1 MTLKIPLVN
10 VSDFSNN
17 SMNSLYLHFMNK
29 KFITNLA
36 FLLFLNFLVKPF
48 YILGID
54 AEIQNRVGAEEYGL
68 YFSLLGFT
76 FLFTILLDVGI
87 VNFTTRTISQQP
99 FLIQKYFSKI
109 FSIRI
114 LLALIYGVFTLI
126 LGAIIGYT
134 QSEVYLL
141 LWLILNQILAGFT
154 LYFRS
159 NLAGLLLFKY
169 DSIVSV
175 LDRFLLIIICSIL
188 LWGGVTDDPFRIY
201 WFVYAQTFAYGVSA
215 VTALA
220 FLLVNQKLKKLNWDK
235 LFSMAILRQTA
246 PFALLILLMTFYYR
260 ADSVMLERMLEDG
273 KTQAG
278 IYANGFRFFEAA
290 NNIAFLFATLLLP
303 IFSNLL
309 KNKKSVNSLVKISS
323 SILIPGA
330 ILVAITCFLFSQK
343 LIEARYTNVTAQSGE
358 VFGVLMICFVFISAT
373 YIFGTLLTANGN
385 LKTLNKIAFVG
396 VFLNIGLNLILI
408 PVYKAYGAAIA
419 SLITQGLTTIAQ
431 IWLCK
436 SYFNLKINT
445 PLLYKGITFTGI
457 VILVGNILGEAYFNF
472 LPWYLLLLILFSIG
486 IIFLFIFKII
496 ELKNVKKLFQK
507 TN

>member
-1 MTLKIPLVN
+1 
-10 VSDFSNN
+10 
-17 SMNSLYLHFMNK
+17 MNR
-29 KFITNLA
+29 KFIINLA

-54 AEIQNRVGAEEYGL
+54 AEIQNRVGAEDYGM

-76 FLFTILLDVGI
+76 FLFTIFLDVGI

-99 FLIQKYFSKI
+99 FLIQKYFSKVFSLRI
-109 FSIRI
+109 F
-114 LLALIYGVFTLI
+114 LALIYGVLVLI
-126 LGAIIGYT
+126 IGGIIGYN
-134 QSEVYLL
+134 QSEIYLL
-141 LWLILNQILAGFT
+141 LWLIFNQILAGFT

-159 NLAGLLLFKY
+159 NLTGLLLFKY

-188 LWGGVTDDPFRIY
+188 LWGGVTTEPFQIY

-215 VTALA
+215 ITALI
-220 FLLVNQKLKKLNWDK
+220 FLLSNQKLKKLNWDK
-235 LFSMAILRQTA
+235 LFSMAILKQST
-246 PFALLILLMTFYYR
+246 PYALLILLMTFYYR

-303 IFSNLL
+303 LFSNLL
-309 KNKKSVNSLVKISS
+309 KNKKPVASLVKIAS

-330 ILVAITCFLFSQK
+330 ILVAITCFLFSQQ
-343 LIEARYTNVTAQSGE
+343 LIDARYINSTFQSGQ
-358 VFGVLMICFVFISAT
+358 VFGILMICFVFISTT

-385 LKTLNKIAFVG
+385 LKTLNKIAFGG
-396 VFLNIGLNLILI
+396 VVLNIILNLILI
-408 PVYKAYGAAIA
+408 PKYQAYGAAIA

-431 IWLCK
+431 VWLCK
-436 SYFNLKINT
+436 SYFNLKMNSS
-445 PLLYKGITFTGI
+445 LITRGFIFTAICLALG
-457 VILVGNILGEAYFNF
+457 VILNQEYFNF
-472 LPWYLLLLILFSIG
+472 IPWYGLMAILFFSG
-486 IIFLFIFKII
+486 ILFLFVLQIVEI
-496 ELKNVKKLFQK
+496 KNVKKLFQK
-507 TN
+507 IS

>member
-1 MTLKIPLVN
+1 
-10 VSDFSNN
+10 
-17 SMNSLYLHFMNK
+17 MNR

-54 AEIQNRVGAEEYGL
+54 SEIQNRVGAEDYGM

-76 FLFTILLDVGI
+76 FLFTIFLDVGI

-99 FLIQKYFSKI
+99 FLIQKYFSKVFSLRI
-109 FSIRI
+109 F
-114 LLALIYGVFTLI
+114 LALSYGVLVLI
-126 LGAIIGYT
+126 IGGIIGYN
-134 QSEVYLL
+134 QSEIYLL
-141 LWLILNQILAGFT
+141 LWLIFNQILAGFT

-159 NLAGLLLFKY
+159 NLTGLLLFKY

-188 LWGGVTDDPFRIY
+188 LWGGVTTEPFQIY

-215 VTALA
+215 ITALI
-220 FLLVNQKLKKLNWDK
+220 FLLSNQKLKKLNWDK
-235 LFSMAILRQTA
+235 LFSMAILRQSA
-246 PFALLILLMTFYYR
+246 PYALLILLMTFYYR

-303 IFSNLL
+303 LFSNLL
-309 KNKKSVNSLVKISS
+309 KNKKPVASLVKIAS

-330 ILVAITCFLFSQK
+330 ILVAITCFLFSQQ
-343 LIEARYTNVTAQSGE
+343 LIDARYINSTFQSGQ
-358 VFGVLMICFVFISAT
+358 VFGILMICFVFISTT

-385 LKTLNKIAFVG
+385 LKTLNKIAFGG
-396 VFLNIGLNLILI
+396 VVLNIILNLILI
-408 PVYKAYGAAIA
+408 PKYQAYGAAIA

-431 IWLCK
+431 VWLCK
-436 SYFNLKINT
+436 SYFNLKMNSS
-445 PLLYKGITFTGI
+445 LITRGFIFTAICLALG
-457 VILVGNILGEAYFNF
+457 VILNQEYFNF
-472 LPWYLLLLILFSIG
+472 IPWYGLMAILFFSG
-486 IIFLFIFKII
+486 ILFLFVLQIVEI
-496 ELKNVKKLFQK
+496 KNVKKLFQK
-507 TN
+507 IS

>member
-1 MTLKIPLVN
+1 
-10 VSDFSNN
+10 
-17 SMNSLYLHFMNK
+17 MNR

-54 AEIQNRVGAEEYGL
+54 AEIQNRVGAEDYGM

-76 FLFTILLDVGI
+76 FLFTIFLDVGI

-99 FLIQKYFSKI
+99 FLIQKYFSKV
-109 FSIRI
+109 FSLRI
-114 LLALIYGVFTLI
+114 LLALIYGVLVLI
-126 LGAIIGYT
+126 LGGIIGYN
-134 QSEVYLL
+134 QSEIYLL
-141 LWLILNQILAGFT
+141 LWLIFNQILAGFT

-159 NLAGLLLFKY
+159 NLTGLLLFKY

-188 LWGGVTDDPFRIY
+188 LWGGVTTEPFQIY

-215 VTALA
+215 ITALI
-220 FLLVNQKLKKLNWDK
+220 FLLSNQKLKKLNWDK
-235 LFSMAILRQTA
+235 LFSMAILRQSA
-246 PFALLILLMTFYYR
+246 PYALLILLMTFYYR

-303 IFSNLL
+303 LFSNLL
-309 KNKKSVNSLVKISS
+309 KNKKPVASLVKIAS

-330 ILVAITCFLFSQK
+330 ILVAITCFLFSQQ
-343 LIEARYTNVTAQSGE
+343 LIDARYINSTFQSGQ
-358 VFGVLMICFVFISAT
+358 VFGILMICFVFISTT

-385 LKTLNKIAFVG
+385 LKTLNKIAFGG
-396 VFLNIGLNLILI
+396 VVLNIILNLILI
-408 PVYKAYGAAIA
+408 PKYQAYGAAIA

-431 IWLCK
+431 VWLCK
-436 SYFNLKINT
+436 SYFNLKMNSS
-445 PLLYKGITFTGI
+445 LITRGFIFTAICLALG
-457 VILVGNILGEAYFNF
+457 VILNQEYFNF
-472 LPWYLLLLILFSIG
+472 IPWYGLMAILFFSG
-486 IIFLFIFKII
+486 ILFLFVLQIVEI
-496 ELKNVKKLFQK
+496 KNVKKLFQK
-507 TN
+507 IS

>member
-1 MTLKIPLVN
+1 
-10 VSDFSNN
+10 
-17 SMNSLYLHFMNK
+17 MNR

-54 AEIQNRVGAEEYGL
+54 AEIQNRVGAEDYGM

-76 FLFTILLDVGI
+76 FLFTIFLDVGI

-99 FLIQKYFSKI
+99 FLIQKYFSKVFSLRI
-109 FSIRI
+109 F
-114 LLALIYGVFTLI
+114 LALIYGVLVLI
-126 LGAIIGYT
+126 IGGIIGYN
-134 QSEVYLL
+134 QSEIYLL
-141 LWLILNQILAGFT
+141 LWLIFNQILAGFT

-159 NLAGLLLFKY
+159 NLTGLLLFKY

-188 LWGGVTDDPFRIY
+188 LWGGVTTEPFQIY

-215 VTALA
+215 ITALI
-220 FLLVNQKLKKLNWDK
+220 FLLSNQKLKKLNWDK
-235 LFSMAILRQTA
+235 LFSMAILRQSA
-246 PFALLILLMTFYYR
+246 PYALLILLMTFYYR

-290 NNIAFLFATLLLP
+290 NNIAFLFASLLLP
-303 IFSNLL
+303 LFSNLL
-309 KNKKSVNSLVKISS
+309 KNKKPVTSLVKIAS

-330 ILVAITCFLFSQK
+330 ILVAITCFLFSQQ
-343 LIEARYTNVTAQSGE
+343 LIDARYINSTFQSGQ
-358 VFGVLMICFVFISAT
+358 VFGILMICFVFISTT

-385 LKTLNKIAFVG
+385 LKTLNKIAFGG
-396 VFLNIGLNLILI
+396 VVLNIILNLILI
-408 PVYKAYGAAIA
+408 PKYQAYGAAIA

-431 IWLCK
+431 VWLCK
-436 SYFNLKINT
+436 SYFNLKMNSS
-445 PLLYKGITFTGI
+445 LITRGFIFTAICLALG
-457 VILVGNILGEAYFNF
+457 VILNQEYFNF
-472 LPWYLLLLILFSIG
+472 IPWYGLMAILFFSG
-486 IIFLFIFKII
+486 ILFLFVLQIVEI
-496 ELKNVKKLFQK
+496 KNVKKLFQK
-507 TN
+507 TS

>member
-1 MTLKIPLVN
+1 
-10 VSDFSNN
+10 
-17 SMNSLYLHFMNK
+17 MNR
-29 KFITNLA
+29 KFVTNLA

-76 FLFTILLDVGI
+76 FLFTIFLDVGI

-99 FLIQKYFSKI
+99 FLIQKYFSKV
-109 FSIRI
+109 FSLRV
-114 LLALIYGVFTLI
+114 LLALIYGAFVLI
-126 LGAIIGYT
+126 LGAIIGYN
-134 QSEVYLL
+134 QSEIYLL
-141 LWLILNQILAGFT
+141 VWLIFNQILAAFT

-159 NLAGLLLFKY
+159 NLTGLLLFKY

-188 LWGGVTDDPFRIY
+188 LWGGVTDEPFQIY
-201 WFVYAQTFAYGVSA
+201 WFVYAQTFAYSVS
-215 VTALA
+215 VITALI
-220 FLLVNQKLKKLNWDK
+220 LLLSKQKLLKLNWDK
-235 LFSMAILRQTA
+235 LFSIAILRQSA
-246 PFALLILLMTFYYR
+246 PYALLILLMTFYYR

-303 IFSNLL
+303 LFANLL
-309 KNKKSVNSLVKISS
+309 KNKKSVASLVNVAS

-330 ILVAITCFLFSQK
+330 ILVAITCFLFSQE
-343 LIEARYTNVTAQSGE
+343 LIGARYTNSTFQSGQ
-358 VFGVLMICFVFISAT
+358 VFGILMICFVFISTT

-385 LKTLNKIAFVG
+385 LKTLNKIAFAG
-396 VFLNIGLNLILI
+396 VVLNIILNLILI
-408 PVYKAYGAAIA
+408 PIYKAYGAAIA
-419 SLITQGLTTIAQ
+419 SLITQGLTAIAQ

-436 SYFNLKINT
+436 SYFNLAVNKS
-445 PLLYKGITFTGI
+445 LLVKGILFSGI
-457 VILVGNILGEAYFNF
+457 VLALGIVVNQTYFDF
-472 LPWYLLLLILFSIG
+472 LPWYLLLLILFFSG
-486 IIFLFIFKII
+486 ILFLFFLKII
-496 ELKNVKKLFQK
+496 EIKNVKKLFQK
-507 TN
+507 TS

>member
-1 MTLKIPLVN
+1 
-10 VSDFSNN
+10 
-17 SMNSLYLHFMNK
+17 MNR

-54 AEIQNRVGAEEYGL
+54 AEIQNRVGAEDYGM

-76 FLFTILLDVGI
+76 FLFTIFLDVGI

-99 FLIQKYFSKI
+99 FLIQKYFSKV
-109 FSIRI
+109 FSLRI
-114 LLALIYGVFTLI
+114 LLALIYGVLVLI
-126 LGAIIGYT
+126 LGGIIGYN
-134 QSEVYLL
+134 QSEIYLL
-141 LWLILNQILAGFT
+141 LWLIFNQILAGFT

-159 NLAGLLLFKY
+159 NLTGLLLFKY

-188 LWGGVTDDPFRIY
+188 LWGGVTTEPFQIY

-215 VTALA
+215 ITALI
-220 FLLVNQKLKKLNWDK
+220 FLLSNQKLKKLNWDK
-235 LFSMAILRQTA
+235 LFSMAILRQSA
-246 PFALLILLMTFYYR
+246 PYALLILLMTFYYR

-303 IFSNLL
+303 LFSNLL
-309 KNKKSVNSLVKISS
+309 KNKKPVASLVKIAS

-330 ILVAITCFLFSQK
+330 ILVAITCFLFSQQ
-343 LIEARYTNVTAQSGE
+343 LIDARYINSTFQSGQ
-358 VFGVLMICFVFISAT
+358 VFGILMICFVFISTT

-385 LKTLNKIAFVG
+385 LKTLNKIAFGG
-396 VFLNIGLNLILI
+396 VVLNIILNLILI
-408 PVYKAYGAAIA
+408 PKYQAYGAAIA

-431 IWLCK
+431 VWLCK
-436 SYFNLKINT
+436 SYFNLKMNSS
-445 PLLYKGITFTGI
+445 LITRGFIFTAICLALG
-457 VILVGNILGEAYFNF
+457 VILNQEYFNF
-472 LPWYLLLLILFSIG
+472 IPWYGLMAILFFSG
-486 IIFLFIFKII
+486 ILFLFVLQIVEI
-496 ELKNVKKLFQK
+496 KNVKKLFQK
-507 TN
+507 TS